1 MRDTIFISHA
11 TPADNDFSIW
21 IASRLEM
28 LGYKVWI
35 DKEGLLGGERF
46 WATIQKAL
54 DRSIKAVS
62 YTHLCAAG
70 GAGAMFPFGVIMEYL
85 TAVEAGNDTFFRAP
99 TYRFDNFGICLLYTS
114 IR

>member
-35 DKEGLLGGERF
+35 DKEGYWVESVFG
-46 WATIQKAL
+46 Q
-54 DRSIKAVS
+54 
-62 YTHLCAAG
+62 
-70 GAGAMFPFGVIMEYL
+70 PFKKPWIV
-85 TAVEAGNDTFFRAP
+85 R
-99 TYRFDNFGICLLYTS
+99 
-114 IR
+114 

>member
-1 MRDTIFISHA
+1 MRDTLFISHA
-11 TPADNDFSIW
+11 TPDDNDFSIW

-54 DRSIKAVS
+54 DRSKSFVRLFKNIVTAYSDKALRMS
-62 YTHLCAAG
+62 
-70 GAGAMFPFGVIMEYL
+70 
-85 TAVEAGNDTFFRAP
+85 
-99 TYRFDNFGICLLYTS
+99 
-114 IR
+114 

>member
-54 DRSIKAVS
+54 DRSIKSFVRLFKK
-62 YTHLCAAG
+62 YC
-70 GAGAMFPFGVIMEYL
+70 
-85 TAVEAGNDTFFRAP
+85 NDR
-99 TYRFDNFGICLLYTS
+99 RYTS
-114 IR
+114 ARN